1 MAPGILPAAISPLMK
16 SSMRESFLTDTSA
29 PGGGPTPAMAADEG
43 AASKTAATRI
53 ASRIATYRQSSG
65 GSFPRPCYDDA
76 RDDAAHENAGLEASP
91 ALDEAGPPLCS
102 APPPMQKWP
111 SR

>member
-16 SSMRESFLTDTSA
+16 SSMRESFLTDSSA
-29 PGGGPTPAMAADEG
+29 PGGGPKSAVAADEG

-65 GSFPRPCYDDA
+65 GGFPRPGYDDA
-76 RDDAAHENAGLEASP
+76 RDDEANENAGPEASP
-91 ALDEAGPPLCS
+91 PPGEAGPPLCL

-111 SR
+111 S